1 MDKKVISLL
10 KKIYYH
16 ENGFYNDVFDRHE
29 HTIPSDVSNENISLL
44 EKYGLK
50 PNNFETFTH
59 DEAIE
64 RFLKLKSNPKLTQEF
79 VIAMFY
85 KGITGDFVRGRQPL
99 MSFIFLKHLQ
109 KHTFKGKKHCE
120 VCGLPAKVTED
131 KTHHLYTYYLGHS
144 WNEFPLHWLIELEE
158 ILKYEQPEV
167 TSQDKKCLL
176 DLLKFI
182 EKTDEKETAGQLE
195 KRIASAKLLKDT
207 DKYKRY
213 GILETLAELGVL
225 PNDLIKPTYEG
236 FSTYEECQEAYRKL
250 KGSPRSDIV
259 LPLGAWR
266 GKNGVNWKRYQEI
279 FE

>member
-1 MDKKVISLL
+1 MDKKKISLL
-10 KKIYYH
+10 KKVYYH
-16 ENGFYNDVFDRHE
+16 ENGFYNRAFDRHE
-29 HTIPSDVSNENISLL
+29 HKIPSDVSNDDILL
-44 EKYGLK
+44 LDSVGLK

-59 DEAIE
+59 DESIE

-85 KGITGDFVRGRQPL
+85 KGITGEFVRGRQSL

-109 KHTFKGKKHCE
+109 KHTFKGKEHCE

-144 WNEFPLHWLIELEE
+144 WNELPLHWLIELEE
-158 ILKYEQPEV
+158 ILKYEQPQA
-167 TSQDKKCLL
+167 TLQDKKCLL
-176 DLLKFI
+176 NLLKFI
-182 EKTDEKETAGQLE
+182 EKSDEKETAGGLE
-195 KRIASAKLLKDT
+195 KRIASEKLLTNT

-213 GILETLAELGVL
+213 GILETLAELGIL
-225 PNDLIKPTYEG
+225 PNDLIKPTFDG
-236 FSTYEECQEAYRKL
+236 FSTLKERIEASQKL
-250 KGSPRSDIV
+250 KGSSRSDIV

-266 GKNGVNWKRYQEI
+266 GKNGVNWERYQEI